1 MKKNFRFFDNRQKYL
16 LFVTTTNEKNKI
28 ADALKPIVQK
38 LKPKFPALKIFDA
51 GMGDGSLLM
60 SVMRQCHQKM
70 PQIPLLVS
78 TKEISMEDVRLGLEK
93 LPDRFIEH
101 KNTVFVISN
110 LNYVESTAL
119 KSNDKKKQKKMNWK
133 IVKLKGNSS
142 LDFSNQLRKLNQ
154 EFLSKKWQIERNP
167 KNGNPT
173 YKEPSVIVIY
183 RKDQEFSL
191 KNVIPKKNNGKNS
204 YDLIIASQPYRS
216 RISAEKKVKYVIDPM
231 IKSLDK
237 KGKLVVVHACGN
249 DPGNKIIKKIWPKEN
264 PFPSLHNSIIKY
276 IKNNTDNEILKKLK
290 FNKKQTIK
298 YVLRALPNEISGG
311 IATSLIFSAW
321 NAAVYVN
328 QISDEQIM
336 SAERKKY
343 YQKVLI
349 LLAGPLAN
357 FFLAI
362 ILLTGL
368 NIYGNTAI
376 SSLVG
381 FAFGLLL
388 RVPLSQPLSITNCAI
403 SCSILA

>member
-38 LKPKFPALKIFDA
+38 IKPKFPALKVFDA

-70 PQIPLLVS
+70 PHIPLLVS

-93 LPDRFIEH
+93 LPDRFVEH

-110 LNYVESTAL
+110 LNYVESTSL
-119 KSNDKKKQKKMNWK
+119 KSNNKKKQKKMNWK
-133 IVKLKGNSS
+133 VVKLIGNSS
-142 LDFSNQLRKLNQ
+142 LDYANQLRRLNQ
-154 EFLSKKWQIERNP
+154 EFLNKKWQIERNP

-191 KNVIPKKNNGKNS
+191 KNIIPKKNDGKNS
-204 YDLIIASQPYRS
+204 YNLIIASQPYRS
-216 RISAEKKVKYVIDPM
+216 RISAEKKVKYVIEPM
-231 IKSLDK
+231 LKSLDK
-237 KGKLVVVHACGN
+237 KGKLVVVHACGK
-249 DPGNKIIKKIWPKEN
+249 DPGNKIIKKIWPNEK
-264 PFPSLHNSIIKY
+264 PFPSLYNSILKY
-276 IKNNTDNEILKKLK
+276 IKNNTDKDLLKTLK
-290 FNKKQTIK
+290 FNKQQKIK

-336 SAERKKY
+336 NAEKHKN
-343 YQKVLI
+343 YQKVVQKVVNKYRGLYFKNE
-349 LLAGPLAN
+349 L
-357 FFLAI
+357 FI
-362 ILLTGL
+362 IEKK
-368 NIYGNTAI
+368 
-376 SSLVG
+376 
-381 FAFGLLL
+381 
-388 RVPLSQPLSITNCAI
+388 
-403 SCSILA
+403 

>member
-70 PQIPLLVS
+70 PHIPLLVS

-93 LPDRFIEH
+93 LPDRFVEH

-119 KSNDKKKQKKMNWK
+119 KSNNKNKQKKMNWK

-154 EFLSKKWQIERNP
+154 EFLNKKWQIERNP

-249 DPGNKIIKKIWPKEN
+249 DPGNKIIKKIWPKEK
-264 PFPSLHNSIIKY
+264 PFPSLYRSIIKY
-276 IKNNTDNEILKKLK
+276 IKSNTDNEILKNLK

-336 SAERKKY
+336 NAERKNY
-343 YQKVLI
+343 YQKVVKNI
-349 LLAGPLAN
+349 VN
-357 FFLAI
+357 KNK
-362 ILLTGL
+362 GL
-368 NIYGNTAI
+368 YFNNELFVIEKK
-376 SSLVG
+376 
-381 FAFGLLL
+381 
-388 RVPLSQPLSITNCAI
+388 
-403 SCSILA
+403 

>member
-70 PQIPLLVS
+70 PHIPLLVS

-93 LPDRFIEH
+93 LPDRFVEH

-119 KSNDKKKQKKMNWK
+119 KSNDKNKQKKMNWK

-142 LDFSNQLRKLNQ
+142 LDFSNQLRKLNH

-183 RKDQEFSL
+183 RKDQEFT
-191 KNVIPKKNNGKNS
+191 
-204 YDLIIASQPYRS
+204 
-216 RISAEKKVKYVIDPM
+216 
-231 IKSLDK
+231 
-237 KGKLVVVHACGN
+237 GKLVVVHACGN
-249 DPGNKIIKKIWPKEN
+249 DPGNKIIKKIWPKEK
-264 PFPSLHNSIIKY
+264 PFPSLYGSIIKY
-276 IKNNTDNEILKKLK
+276 IKNNTENEILKKLK
-290 FNKKQTIK
+290 FNKKKTIK

-343 YQKVLI
+343 YQKVVKDI
-349 LLAGPLAN
+349 VN
-357 FFLAI
+357 KNK
-362 ILLTGL
+362 GL
-368 NIYGNTAI
+368 YFNNELFVIEKK
-376 SSLVG
+376 
-381 FAFGLLL
+381 
-388 RVPLSQPLSITNCAI
+388 
-403 SCSILA
+403 

>member
-70 PQIPLLVS
+70 PHIPLLVS

-93 LPDRFIEH
+93 LPDRFVEH

-110 LNYVESTAL
+110 LNYVESTSL
-119 KSNDKKKQKKMNWK
+119 KSNDKNKQKKLNWK

-154 EFLSKKWQIERNP
+154 EFLNKKWQIERNP
-167 KNGNPT
+167 RNGNPT

-249 DPGNKIIKKIWPKEN
+249 DPGNKIIKEN
-264 PFPSLHNSIIKY
+264 LAK
-276 IKNNTDNEILKKLK
+276 
-290 FNKKQTIK
+290 
-298 YVLRALPNEISGG
+298 
-311 IATSLIFSAW
+311 
-321 NAAVYVN
+321 
-328 QISDEQIM
+328 
-336 SAERKKY
+336 RKT
-343 YQKVLI
+343 V
-349 LLAGPLAN
+349 
-357 FFLAI
+357 
-362 ILLTGL
+362 
-368 NIYGNTAI
+368 
-376 SSLVG
+376 
-381 FAFGLLL
+381 
-388 RVPLSQPLSITNCAI
+388 SITIRINN
-403 SCSILA
+403 